1 MRAANLAARR
11 VTSRQAAVDHHSPDA
26 GRAPI
31 AIARVG
37 FIISVLA
44 AASAM
49 APGHASAQPVTGA
62 QAPAANRAVIASL
75 ANATDPSDLDYQG
88 GECDIDADGSAMDC
102 GFQQVFLTISPVD
115 PQTCLVTTNQY
126 ARRFHKQGATR
137 WVSSEGPH
145 GECGLLD
152 VATLEDEGNMIHWSL
167 EMKTV
172 VTRKDL
178 ASCSGAAAPP
188 QLLSWR
194 NARRPLP
201 CRFVAP
207 GAIRP

>member
-1 MRAANLAARR
+1 MRARWMMGVWLAAL
-11 VTSRQAAVDHHSPDA
+11 S
-26 GRAPI
+26 
-31 AIARVG
+31 
-37 FIISVLA
+37 
-44 AASAM
+44 M
-49 APGHASAQPVTGA
+49 APTRVSAQPVTGV
-62 QAPAANRAVIASL
+62 QPPASNRAVIASL
-75 ANATDPSDLDYQG
+75 ANATNPSDLDYQG
-88 GECDIDADGSAMDC
+88 GECEIDADGTAMDC
-102 GFQQVFLTISPVD
+102 GFQQVFLTISPLD

-126 ARRFHKQGATR
+126 ARRFHKQGPTR
-137 WVSSEGPH
+137 WVSSEGPA

-167 EMKTV
+167 EMKTI

-178 ASCSGAAAPP
+178 ASCSGASAPP

-201 CRFVAP
+201 CRFVEP